1 MPPTRSCQHQRYAT
15 SLASCLVVLAVPAG
29 VILEVIISK
38 SMASLVLEAIC
49 EDVCLLTADFM
60 GVSCVIR
67 ITQHGEG

>member
-38 SMASLVLEAIC
+38 SMASLVLEVIC
-49 EDVCLLTADFM
+49 EDVYTCSLQISWVYP
-60 GVSCVIR
+60 VSFV
-67 ITQHGEG
+67 